1 MKKKRYRGGAESI
14 PMLVVVLSAACMVL
28 LLALFFGA
36 AVSRSKAPAG
46 NVPSDG
52 KKGTDAVGTES
63 ADGKETP
70 SEQTYAVEPPQTV
83 PDVSQQSMDTEE
95 PKPAE
100 TGAPA
105 SVVTEAP
112 KPVETE
118 APKPAVTEAPKQEP
132 KIPDSIPT
140 VYDEKLLSS
149 AALPE
154 GTAPE
159 DYIDR
164 LIFFGDSTTYGM
176 KPYKVFG
183 TRDTKQVWTPT
194 SGTLALFRA
203 TTDLIYDPNTDT
215 ELSLADI
222 CAAEKPEYLVMTLGV
237 NGIAFMD
244 ETYFKTEYQNVIN
257 TILKA
262 SPDTKLILQS
272 MYPVARSYE
281 NQTSINNEKIQA
293 GNQWIVEIAAAYGL
307 PYLNTY
313 SALVGA
319 DGYLPENYQNGDGMH
334 FNEVSFAVVID
345 YVRSHP
351 YLK

>member
-1 MKKKRYRGGAESI
+1 MKKKRYRNTESI
-14 PMLVVVLSAACMVL
+14 PALVVVLSTACMVL

-36 AVSRSKAPAG
+36 AMSRSKTPAG
-46 NVPSDG
+46 ETPSDG
-52 KKGTDAVGTES
+52 KKGTDPVSTES

-70 SEQTYAVEPPQTV
+70 SEQTYAIEPPTAV
-83 PDVSQQSMDTEE
+83 TEVSPQSMDAED

-100 TGAPA
+100 T
-105 SVVTEAP
+105 EAP
-112 KPVETE
+112 PSAVTE
-118 APKPAVTEAPKQEP
+118 APKPAVTEVPKQEV

-140 VYDEKLLSS
+140 VYDETLLSS
-149 AALPE
+149 VALPE
-154 GTAPE
+154 GNAPE

-281 NQTSINNEKIQA
+281 NQTSINNTKIQA
-293 GNQWIVEIAAAYGL
+293 GNQWIVEIASAYGL

-313 SALVGA
+313 SVLVGS